1 MKLDW
6 LSSVAVMDRV
16 VKFVDKHRF
25 KISNWCGR
33 LTFAYYSTVRL
44 ISLRRGEKK
53 RKEGNGKIRLD

>member
-6 LSSVAVMDRV
+6 LSSAAVMDRI

-25 KISNWCGR
+25 NISNWCGR
-33 LTFAYYSTVRL
+33 LIFAYYSTVRL
-44 ISLRRGEKK
+44 ISPRRGEKK